1 MQAKINDN
9 TKIWKIPVTYS
20 MAGMI
25 EIKADT
31 LKEAI
36 DIALNDE
43 SIPLPDDAYYI
54 DSSWGVCDSEE
65 YIRECYNNNQEDN
78 INE

>member
-20 MAGMI
+20 MAGII

-36 DIALNDE
+36 DIALNDD
-43 SIPLPDDAYYI
+43 SITLPDDAYYI
-54 DSSWGVCDSEE
+54 DDSWGVCDSEE
-65 YIRECYNNNQEDN
+65 YIRECYNNNQKDN

>member
-9 TKIWKIPVTYS
+9 TKIWKILVTYS
-20 MAGMI
+20 MAGII

-36 DIALNDE
+36 DITLNDD

-54 DSSWGVCDSEE
+54 DDSWGVCDSEE
-65 YIRECYNNNQEDN
+65 YVRECYNNNQKDN

>member
-20 MAGMI
+20 MAGVI

-36 DIALNDE
+36 DIALNDD

-54 DSSWGVCDSEE
+54 YDSW
-65 YIRECYNNNQEDN
+65 
-78 INE
+78 

>member
-9 TKIWKIPVTYS
+9 TKVWKIPVTYS
-20 MAGMI
+20 MTGII

-36 DIALNDE
+36 DIALNDD

-54 DSSWGVCDSEE
+54 DDSWE
-65 YIRECYNNNQEDN
+65 YAIRKNMLENA
-78 INE
+78 IIIIKRII